1 MVLGGDQTQRKRKAP
16 AGALEVGAKCRLA
29 DGTLC
34 VVDRKG
40 SGGFITVRCLDDN
53 SIRESSRRVAG
64 ILPSARRAPSAR
76 GTEGD
81 RAACGLRFL
90 SVFPFF
96 FQTSAQLLAGLC
108 LIQSGM
114 QTTRGSR
121 SRRGTLSRL
130 QQTNP
135 VKPARR
141 ASLTRAPPPC
151 LMRAQCGAGATSSRP
166 RRELRHPRHSL
177 AAATAAGGSA
187 SRGRR
192 AGRRAR

>member
-81 RAACGLRFL
+81 RAACGLGFCVCVSIFL
-90 SVFPFF
+90 PNFSTV
-96 FQTSAQLLAGLC
+96 A
-108 LIQSGM
+108 
-114 QTTRGSR
+114 SR
-121 SRRGTLSRL
+121 TLSDSIWH
-130 QQTNP
+130 
-135 VKPARR
+135 ADH
-141 ASLTRAPPPC
+141 TR
-151 LMRAQCGAGATSSRP
+151 
-166 RRELRHPRHSL
+166 
-177 AAATAAGGSA
+177 
-187 SRGRR
+187 
-192 AGRRAR
+192 